1 MTNKECKIKNLRQ
14 SQGELLLEKESM
26 IKKIWDIEYKMNL
39 IKENLLRYG
48 IPTENSELGSNKAN
62 VGESDHLDN
71 CFTCDSSTSIHEL
84 QRKPLC
90 STKRKQLHER
100 RHDGDHHQIRTD
112 GENPKVMKTK
122 KYLPVTYVDEDGV
135 IWTKEELTNK
145 IYKSYWWFCCWC
157 SWCFSWWCFWSCQ
170 FSSWWSSR

>member
-14 SQGELLLEKESM
+14 SWGELLLEKESM

-71 CFTCDSSTSIHEL
+71 CFACDSSTSIHEL
-84 QRKPLC
+84 
-90 STKRKQLHER
+90 
-100 RHDGDHHQIRTD
+100 
-112 GENPKVMKTK
+112 
-122 KYLPVTYVDEDGV
+122 
-135 IWTKEELTNK
+135 
-145 IYKSYWWFCCWC
+145 
-157 SWCFSWWCFWSCQ
+157 
-170 FSSWWSSR
+170 

>member
-14 SQGELLLEKESM
+14 SWGELLLEKESM

-71 CFTCDSSTSIHEL
+71 SFACDSSTSIHEL
-84 QRKPLC
+84 
-90 STKRKQLHER
+90 
-100 RHDGDHHQIRTD
+100 
-112 GENPKVMKTK
+112 
-122 KYLPVTYVDEDGV
+122 
-135 IWTKEELTNK
+135 
-145 IYKSYWWFCCWC
+145 
-157 SWCFSWWCFWSCQ
+157 
-170 FSSWWSSR
+170 